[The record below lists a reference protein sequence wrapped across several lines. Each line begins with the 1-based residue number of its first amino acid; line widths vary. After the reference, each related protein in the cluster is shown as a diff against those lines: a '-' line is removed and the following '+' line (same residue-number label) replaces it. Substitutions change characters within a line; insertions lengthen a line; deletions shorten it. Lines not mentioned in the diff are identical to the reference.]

1 MSTVED
7 PRDYLSR
14 TIAFINGK
22 GGVGKTTLCANT
34 GGTLARSG
42 YKVLV
47 VDIDPQG
54 NLGLDLGYSDGA
66 DDDNG
71 RSLSGALQELVP
83 NVNVLRDVRPGL
95 DVIVG
100 GSALHGAA
108 AALATARRGQ
118 DVRDSLAK
126 VLAPLAEDYDVILID
141 CPPGNES
148 LQAAAMG
155 AARWIVA
162 PSRVDEGTG
171 RGLSELADRLSDVL
185 AVNPN
190 VELLGI
196 ALFDIEKSATRVEA
210 EARRMVEEIV
220 GSKDLLF
227 DSSVRHSVSVA
238 QQSRRYGKLVHEL
251 DEFSKEQPAWWKVL
265 SGEAPAVERVTR
277 SASNVADDIQALTE
291 ELVQRLM
298 ARETVE
304 A

>member
-7 PRDYLSR
+7 PREYLGR

-54 NLGLDLGYSDGA
+54 NLGLDLGYADGA
-66 DDDNG
+66 DDDSG

-83 NVNVLRDVRPGL
+83 NVNVLKEIRPGL
-95 DVIVG
+95 DVVVG
-100 GSALHGAA
+100 GSALHGAS
-108 AALATARRGQ
+108 AALGARRRGQ

-185 AVNPN
+185 EVNPH

-227 DSSVRHSVSVA
+227 DASVRHSVSVA